1 MLAVHK
7 KTLIKSALLGASGV
21 MIMAL
26 AAHALKQKLD
36 TDSLES
42 VHTASLLQMIHAL
55 ALLGIA
61 QLAHLG
67 KHFRLSA
74 LFLFWGTILFSG
86 SIYLLVFLK
95 PFLPFLRFF
104 WPITPLGGLVLIGGW
119 LILLKAGI
127 TIQHNGK
134 S

>member
-7 KTLIKSALLGASGV
+7 KTLIQSAILGASGV

-26 AAHALKQKLD
+26 AAHTLKQKLD
-36 TDSLES
+36 MESLES
-42 VHTASLLQMIHAL
+42 VHTASQIQMIHAI

-67 KHFRLSA
+67 KQFRVSA

-95 PFLPFLRFF
+95 PLLPFLRNF
-104 WPITPLGGLVLIGGW
+104 WPITPFGGLVLISGW
-119 LILLKAGI
+119 LFLLKAGI
-127 TIQHNGK
+127 TIRHNGK
-134 S
+134 P